1 MTDLQTSAPHVL
13 DVRAVE
19 PKYRFETIMATYHA
33 LGTGEALELV
43 VDHDP
48 ECMYYTLLAEQGSDA
63 FMFEYLESGPMTWRV
78 HVTRR

>member
-1 MTDLQTSAPHVL
+1 MTDLQTPHVL

-19 PKYRFETIMATYHA
+19 PEHRFETIMGAYHT
-33 LGTGEALELV
+33 LQPGETLELV

-48 ECMYYTLLAEQGSDA
+48 ECMYYTLLAEQGADA
-63 FMFEYLESGPMTWRV
+63 FAFDYLERGPVTWRV